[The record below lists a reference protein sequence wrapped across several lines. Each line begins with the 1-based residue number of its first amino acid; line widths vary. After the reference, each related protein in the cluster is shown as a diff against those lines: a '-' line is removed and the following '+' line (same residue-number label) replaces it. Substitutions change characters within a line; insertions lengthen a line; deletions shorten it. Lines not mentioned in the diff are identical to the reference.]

1 MTVLDNVRKLLHL
14 DKPDRAARRQARRI
28 RSARIGVAV
37 HRDDPR
43 GHVEGTM
50 GRTTGGADDYQGRL

>member
-1 MTVLDNVRKLLHL
+1 MTMLASVRKMLYL
-14 DKPDRAARRQARRI
+14 DDPDRAARRQARRI
-28 RSARIGVAV
+28 RSARIGGAV
-37 HRDDPR
+37 GRDDPR

>member
-1 MTVLDNVRKLLHL
+1 MTMFASVRKMLHL
-14 DKPDRAARRQARRI
+14 DNPDRAARRQERRI
-28 RSARIGVAV
+28 RSARIGGAV